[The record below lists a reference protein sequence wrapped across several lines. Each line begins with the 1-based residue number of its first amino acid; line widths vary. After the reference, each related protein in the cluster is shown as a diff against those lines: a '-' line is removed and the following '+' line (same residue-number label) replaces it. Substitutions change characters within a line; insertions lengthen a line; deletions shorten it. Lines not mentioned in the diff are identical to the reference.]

1 MIQKRLGEPNSNL
14 NRNDEGN
21 THRKMFNDGQFNQM
35 KTWAQLMRQITGRK
49 LCSKKQGNE
58 MRIGG
63 NRTSNM
69 LHVDDKLVK
78 NT

>member
-21 THRKMFNDGQFNQM
+21 TYRKMFNDSQFDQM

-78 NT
+78 NL

>member
-21 THRKMFNDGQFNQM
+21 TYRKMFNDGQFDQM
-35 KTWAQLMRQITGRK
+35 KTCAQLMRQITCRK

-78 NT
+78 NL

>member
-1 MIQKRLGEPNSNL
+1 
-14 NRNDEGN
+14 
-21 THRKMFNDGQFNQM
+21 M

>member
-58 MRIGG
+58 IRIGG

-78 NT
+78 IT

>member
-1 MIQKRLGEPNSNL
+1 M
-14 NRNDEGN
+14 NDDGN
-21 THRKMFNDGQFNQM
+21 TYGKMFNDGQFDQM
-35 KTWAQLMRQITGRK
+35 KTWAQLVRQITCHK
-49 LCSKKQGNE
+49 LCSKKQYNE